1 MDGLSAVRLTPGWTG
16 FPLPLPPHVLLFT
29 LRYSISTFSKVL
41 HKVVL
46 CPGPVGWGSCAC
58 VGGPVSL
65 KGGFPRGP
73 CWEPLS
79 HPEAGRSER
88 RAPALTGFLQ
98 SEAGQGQQ
106 LQAGQRA
113 RLEWVVSSC
122 LVPGCFRAGE
132 TLSEC
137 VGGLVCAT
145 KARSLPFA
153 TSKKGAV
160 SPWSVRI
167 LRCQNF
173 TRHRKLIKYD

>member
-137 VGGLVCAT
+137 GGGWFAQQRHAPCPLPPP
-145 KARSLPFA
+145 RRGQSLP
-153 TSKKGAV
+153 G
-160 SPWSVRI
+160 R
-167 LRCQNF
+167 
-173 TRHRKLIKYD
+173 